1 VKTPTRLLLTVL
13 LALGIGLGQP
23 TFAHAGGGDN
33 AAVAVNTKD
42 GSSLF
47 KFAFAIHKAAQD
59 VVDDKNSAVAYAS
72 CTSCQTVAIAIDV
85 VLVTGQ
91 PSVFT
96 PQNVA
101 LAVNENC
108 NFCDTFA
115 SAYQFVV
122 QSGGPVHFTHD
133 GHKQLEDIRKEIAK
147 WGKDGLTPAQMRE
160 QLPAL
165 IDEVQQILKTQ
176 IVSGGPDQGD
186 EQGTDTSDGGPP
198 ASPTNGATTT
208 TGGGEATVPA
218 GGGEATVPADT
229 GSTSTSTTPTDT
241 APASG
246 TTTAP
251 STTTEPAGTT
261 P

>member
-23 TFAHAGGGDN
+23 TFAQAGGGDN

-72 CTSCQTVAIAIDV
+72 CTSCQTVAIAIDI

-96 PQNVA
+96 PQNIA

-165 IDEVQQILKTQ
+165 IDQVQQVLKTQ

-186 EQGTDTSDGGPP
+186 EQETDTNEGGPP

-208 TGGGEATVPA
+208 TGGGATTVP
-218 GGGEATVPADT
+218 TDT
-229 GSTSTSTTPTDT
+229 GGTSTSTTPTDT

-246 TTTAP
+246 TTTTP
-251 STTTEPAGTT
+251 STTTAPAGTT

>member
-1 VKTPTRLLLTVL
+1 VKTPTRLLLTAL
-13 LALGIGLGQP
+13 LALGFGLGQP
-23 TFAHAGGGDN
+23 ALAQAGGGDN
-33 AAVAVNTKD
+33 SAVAVNQKD

-72 CTSCQTVAIAIDV
+72 CTTCQTVAIAIEI

-91 PSVFT
+91 PNVFT

-147 WGKDGLTPAQMRE
+147 WGKDGLTPAQMRD

-165 IDEVQQILKTQ
+165 IDQVQQILSTQ
-176 IVSGGPDQGD
+176 IVSRGPDQGD
-186 EQGTDTSDGGPP
+186 EESTDSNDGGPP
-198 ASPTNGATTT
+198 AAPTNGEATT
-208 TGGGEATVPA
+208 TGGAVT
-218 GGGEATVPADT
+218 TVPADAGPT
-229 GSTSTSTTPTDT
+229 TTSTSTVPTET
-241 APASG
+241 APTTS
-246 TTTAP
+246 TTTTTTTTP
-251 STTTEPAGTT
+251 STTTGTTGTT